1 AHGCPGTFQPYRY
14 LASARA
20 RYERDDLRHGAAS
33 APPDRLTGVAET
45 ARHDSTL
52 QGGEYEGAR
61 AAAEHEERRQRLLGM
76 RVSRILEAH
85 EDALGLLIAGGFEP
99 LANPVARLA
108 MAHTVNLGQ

>member
-1 AHGCPGTFQPYRY
+1 M
-14 LASARA
+14 
-20 RYERDDLRHGAAS
+20 
-33 APPDRLTGVAET
+33 AET

-61 AAAEHEERRQRLLGM
+61 AAAGHEERRQRLLGM

-85 EDALGLLIAGGFEP
+85 EDTLGLLIAGGFEP

-108 MAHTVNLGQ
+108 MAHTVNLGQAFRIRGQAEEQQEALIAQLLALGVDRGAD